1 LEIVKAKYPALV
13 AESAREGF
21 ITDAVWYSSGLVP
34 VFEAARHKYMTE
46 DLGMKVEEP
55 AVWAKPTSRENRTL
69 IQRDFEHLSHPK
81 RIQERFEFFAAE
93 QALVSQDLILI
104 HHLIHLSFLLF
115 LTFLCLLLL
124 HRMTRR
130 ASRASTN
137 EAAA

>member
-1 LEIVKAKYPALV
+1 MPPNPEPLLMKCPFIKYVDLEVVKAKYPALV

-93 QALVSQDLILI
+93 QALVSQDLSTS
-104 HHLIHLSFLLF
+104 LSFCF
-115 LTFLCLLLL
+115 
-124 HRMTRR
+124 
-130 ASRASTN
+130 
-137 EAAA
+137 